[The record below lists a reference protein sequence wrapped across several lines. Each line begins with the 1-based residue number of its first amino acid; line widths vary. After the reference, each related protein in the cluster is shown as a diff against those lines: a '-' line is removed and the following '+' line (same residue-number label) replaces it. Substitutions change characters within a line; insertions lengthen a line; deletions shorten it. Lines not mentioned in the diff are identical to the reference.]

1 MADRE
6 AQRRLAAILAADV
19 AGYTQLMEKDTD
31 GTVSAWKAARDDVV
45 EPTIDDQ
52 SGHIIKF
59 TGDGFL
65 VEFPSVQN
73 AVNCAIQ
80 LQERLASNTLKFR
93 MGINLGDIVDDGKD
107 IHGEGV
113 NIAARLEGLAEP
125 GGICISGSVHE
136 QVRNRIDAIYEDMG
150 EQEVKHVSAP
160 VRVYRIAGLNDAAS
174 PQPTDASAKD
184 LPDKPSI
191 AVLPFTNMSGDPEQE
206 YFSDGITEDIITLLS
221 RNRWIFV
228 VSRNSTFT
236 YKDEPA
242 DVRAVA
248 RELGVRYVLEGS
260 VRKSGDRVRISA
272 QLIDPATTGHVWA
285 ERYDR
290 QLDDVFNLQD
300 EVTEAIVGAME
311 SELIDA
317 ERQRVTRKPPESLD
331 AWDLYQRGLYCM
343 YQFTKD
349 GFSEARQNFDRSIE
363 LDPTFS
369 PAYAASAE
377 TRFHDALE
385 GFTEEP
391 AKILNDA
398 LHLAK
403 RAVVLDRKDAIGHF
417 ALGRVQSLR
426 REYEESVA
434 ELTTALDLNP
444 SFAQAHLGLGFV
456 LTMSDRMQEAIP
468 HLEKAIRLSP
478 RDPRLWSI
486 LNVRAFS
493 HHLMGQ
499 YEDALEWASKA
510 ARQPN
515 AGHWT
520 NAHVVA
526 ALGHLGR
533 INEAKAAVK
542 ELLQR
547 NPEFSCSF
555 ARKYRFYVKSSA
567 DVEQYLDGLRKAG
580 LPD

>member
-1 MADRE
+1 
-6 AQRRLAAILAADV
+6 
-19 AGYTQLMEKDTD
+19 
-31 GTVSAWKAARDDVV
+31 
-45 EPTIDDQ
+45 
-52 SGHIIKF
+52 
-59 TGDGFL
+59 
-65 VEFPSVQN
+65 
-73 AVNCAIQ
+73 
-80 LQERLASNTLKFR
+80 
-93 MGINLGDIVDDGKD
+93 
-107 IHGEGV
+107 
-113 NIAARLEGLAEP
+113 
-125 GGICISGSVHE
+125 
-136 QVRNRIDAIYEDMG
+136 
-150 EQEVKHVSAP
+150 
-160 VRVYRIAGLNDAAS
+160 
-174 PQPTDASAKD
+174 
-184 LPDKPSI
+184 
-191 AVLPFTNMSGDPEQE
+191 MSGDPEQE
-206 YFSDGITEDIITLLS
+206 YFADGITEDIITLLS

-311 SELIDA
+311 PELIDA
-317 ERQRVTRKPPESLD
+317 ERQRATRKPPESLD

-349 GFSEARQNFDRSIE
+349 GFIEARRNFDRAMQ
-363 LDPTFS
+363 LDSNFS

-385 GFTEEP
+385 GFTEDP
-391 AKILNDA
+391 AKILDEA

-403 RAVVLDRKDAIGHF
+403 RAVVLDQKDAIGHF

-434 ELTTALDLNP
+434 ELTAALDLNP

-456 LTMSDRMQEAIP
+456 LTMSGRMQEAVP

-478 RDPRLWSI
+478 RDPRLWSF
-486 LNVRAFS
+486 LNVRAFA

-499 YEDALEWASKA
+499 YEEALEWASKA

-520 NAHVVA
+520 NTHVVA

-533 INEAKAAVK
+533 INEAKAAVN

-555 ARKYRFYVKSSA
+555 ARTYRFYVKSSA

-580 LPD
+580 LPE